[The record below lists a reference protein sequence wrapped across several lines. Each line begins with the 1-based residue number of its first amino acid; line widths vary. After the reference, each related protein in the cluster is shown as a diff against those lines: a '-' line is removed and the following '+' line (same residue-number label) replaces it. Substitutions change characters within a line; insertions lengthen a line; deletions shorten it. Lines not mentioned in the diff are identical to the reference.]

1 MNYIN
6 IVLVKNGIDY
16 GEDRARGV
24 IQAGGVAALQKDRAF
39 SNESSM
45 EALLELFKGS
55 INLHCLNH
63 TITPVGDHLIVAN
76 LKAFKENLCALNNC
90 QGVNNKAACH

>member
-1 MNYIN
+1 
-6 IVLVKNGIDY
+6 
-16 GEDRARGV
+16 
-24 IQAGGVAALQKDRAF
+24 
-39 SNESSM
+39 M

-63 TITPVGDHLIVAN
+63 TITHVGDHLIVAN